1 MTTPIWDTTGNPFV
15 DMGQEM
21 MAALAGMYS
30 ARELTSENVKTLL
43 PRLTKLY
50 LQEGWSKS
58 LFVIFPNSRV
68 NNPSIKNKMKAYS
81 DLLEGWFTKLSTD
94 NQSIGVCALSGKPA
108 HLKVSKTYLPMSDFE
123 GGNFQSGNDSGMLL
137 NAGVALALHF
147 FPLGAVKIGKMVA
160 LPHFANDDTQFFW
173 AKNCKKHLIQSEMLT
188 KQGLNDFG
196 ISRSTNAFFH
206 LVQLILSE
214 YRDEDIPDTS
224 VTLYLFNNFNQ
235 VDYKSAVELHYMP
248 LSVFK
253 FIHAAMGA
261 STERAWRTVVRRGYL
276 YAKED
281 DPDEKI
287 VNYSNEVYESLLAGR
302 SISRF
307 FVVVRE
313 RRAAVRGHAGW
324 LLYSSY
330 LREVKGMD
338 QRRLDSLRD
347 LGDRLAPLVRE
358 KRRRLLALERSKSKG
373 ELTGVLYRLAK
384 DALLVQEKPLITFE
398 QLVGDVFPHD
408 VAYSDWR
415 EVKYLLLFRIYEQL
429 HEELKN
435 DLEYLESEDHSEAPE
450 EDNE

>member
-21 MAALAGMYS
+21 MAALAKVDT
-30 ARELTSENVKTLL
+30 ARDLTPEDVEPLL
-43 PRLTKLY
+43 PRIAKLY
-50 LQEGWSKS
+50 FQEGWNSS
-58 LFVIFPNSRV
+58 LYKVFPNSEL
-68 NNPSIKNKMKAYS
+68 NNGNERRARYAALLKNWFNMVLTEPKA
-81 DLLEGWFTKLSTD
+81 
-94 NQSIGVCALSGKPA
+94 IGQCAVSGKTA
-108 HLKVSKTYLPMSDFE
+108 QVKVAKKYLPMSDSE
-123 GGNFQSGNDSGMLL
+123 GRNFQSGNEDGTPLHAS
-137 NAGVALALHF
+137 VALALHF
-147 FPLGAVKIGKMVA
+147 FPLGAVKVGSKVA
-160 LPHFANDDTQFFW
+160 LPHFSHQETQSDW
-173 AKNCKKHLIQSEMLT
+173 ADLLVKHVIGTELAT
-188 KQGLNDFG
+188 KQGLKDAG
-196 ISRSTNAFFH
+196 VSRASNAFFA
-206 LVQLILSE
+206 LVQLLLSN
-214 YRDEDIPDTS
+214 YQNTPDTN
-224 VTLYLFNNFNQ
+224 VTLYLFDNFNQ
-235 VDYKSAVELHYMP
+235 PDYKTAVQLFYMP

-261 STERAWRTVVRRGYL
+261 STERAWKTVVRRGYL

-287 VNYSNEVYESLLAGR
+287 VNYSNQVYESLLAGR

-429 HEELKN
+429 HEELKD
-435 DLEYLESEDHSEAPE
+435 DLEYLESEDHSETPE